1 MAHKGHQIVGA
12 GPGRPRGSKNRAN
25 LATHADLLA
34 CLDELNF
41 DPIREMVALYHDSE
55 THNRVKY
62 EICKE
67 IVAYV
72 YPKRKSVDTSIAIEH
87 NNLNI
92 SWNIDPPSSTVSIP
106 SDMTV
111 AQTVIPHEPS
121 QISDDTDEDDR

>member
-1 MAHKGHQIVGA
+1 MARHQIVGA
-12 GPGRPRGSKNRAN
+12 GPGRPRGSKSRSN
-25 LATHADLLA
+25 LTTHSDLIAL
-34 CLDELNF
+34 LDELNF
-41 DPIREMVALYHDSE
+41 DPIRELVALYHDKD

-67 IVAYV
+67 IVQYTYV
-72 YPKRKSVDTSIAIEH
+72 KRKAPVEHTGEIQH

-92 SWNIDPPSSTVSIP
+92 SWNIDQPSSTVSIP

-121 QISDDTDEDDR
+121 QISDDTDEDER